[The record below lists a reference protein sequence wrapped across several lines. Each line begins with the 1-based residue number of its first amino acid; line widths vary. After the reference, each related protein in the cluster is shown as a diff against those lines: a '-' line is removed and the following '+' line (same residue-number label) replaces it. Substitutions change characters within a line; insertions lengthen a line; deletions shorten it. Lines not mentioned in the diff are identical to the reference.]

1 MEESQKLIIIK
12 YNKSLQKILNISIA
26 NYKHFTGRYII
37 YDSVGKGREYNGN
50 NDKLK
55 FEGEYLNGERNGK
68 GKEYYF
74 DGKIAYEGEYLNGE
88 KNGKGKEYNYKGML
102 IYEGDYLYDS
112 YLKGKYYINEK
123 LEYEG

>member
-1 MEESQKLIIIK
+1 MLKNIKSSYFIKIIFLYFDEKRKLKLLK
-12 YNKSLQKILNISIA
+12 YNKALQNNIDININ
-26 NYKHFTGRYII
+26 NYKHFSRRYII

-74 DGKIAYEGEYLNGE
+74 DGRLAYEGEYLNGKKME
-88 KNGKGKEYNYKGML
+88 K
-102 IYEGDYLYDS
+102 
-112 YLKGKYYINEK
+112 EK
-123 LEYEG
+123 TI